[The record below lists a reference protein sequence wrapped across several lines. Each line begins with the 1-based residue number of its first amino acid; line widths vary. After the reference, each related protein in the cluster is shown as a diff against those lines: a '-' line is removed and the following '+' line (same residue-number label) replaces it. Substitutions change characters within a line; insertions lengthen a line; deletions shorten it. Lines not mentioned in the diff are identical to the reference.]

1 MKITLLAFMLGTALL
16 TGCGTSA
23 PISTVSHTLAAQKTV
38 SSQQM
43 QQAIYNALQRYGWE
57 LQSDNGSQIYARLNK
72 QERHIV
78 DIRIDYS
85 GGGFSIQHAASQGLN
100 HDLSRNN
107 IHRNYNRWVRN
118 LEQDIQSSLS
128 FIQ

>member
-43 QQAIYNALQRYGWE
+43 QQAIYNAQQRYGWE
-57 LQSDNGSQIYARLNK
+57 LQSDNGSQIYARFNK

>member
-1 MKITLLAFMLGTALL
+1 MHKVTLACVLSTALL

-23 PISTVSHTLAAQKTV
+23 PVSTVSYSLAAHKTIQL
-38 SSQQM
+38 QQM
-43 QQAIYNALQRYGWE
+43 QQAVYTALQRYGWQ
-57 LQSDNGSQIYARLNK
+57 LQSDNGSQIYARFNK

-85 GGGFSIQHAASQGLN
+85 ERGFAIHHVTSQGLN
-100 HDLSRNN
+100 YNQGRDS

-118 LEQDIQSSLS
+118 LDQDIQSSLS